1 MEKNNNTIKQACSE
15 ALKDVP
21 VKQKQVIIRRFGLAG
36 KRKETLESIGKDF
49 NITRERV
56 RQIEK
61 DAFCQIKKNIK
72 NNKKIFD
79 LFKNEIKKTG
89 GLRKEE
95 SLLSVLA
102 SPDLRNEVY
111 FLLTLSDSLKRIK
124 ETKDYYS
131 FWVLDQNIFKQAQAV
146 IKTNYQKLKKQARP
160 VKIKDLN
167 KPVSLKPEAFFS
179 FLEISKKILNNKEGF
194 WGLREWPEINPRTI
208 KDKAYLVLK
217 KIQQPLHFNKVTS
230 LIDSALSQTVHN
242 ELIKDSRFV
251 LVGRGTYALREWGY
265 EEGVVKDVLLN
276 ILRKSEK
283 PLKKEEVLEKVLK
296 QRMVKE
302 NTVFLNLSNRKFFSR
317 TPEGYYKIR
326 EA

>member
-1 MEKNNNTIKQACSE
+1 MEKNNNIIKQACSE
-15 ALKDVP
+15 ALKNIP
-21 VKQKQVIIRRFGLAG
+21 FKQKQVIVRRFGLAG
-36 KRKETLESIGKDF
+36 KEKETLESIGKDF

-72 NNKKIFD
+72 NNKKIFN
-79 LFKNEIKKTG
+79 LFNNEIKKTG

-95 SLLSVLA
+95 SFLTALA
-102 SPDLRNEVY
+102 SQELRNETY
-111 FLLTLSDSLKRIK
+111 FLLTLTDSLERIK

-131 FWVLDQNIFKQAQAV
+131 LWVLDQKVFKQAQAV
-146 IKTNYQKLKKQARP
+146 IKTNYQKLKKQGKPLR
-160 VKIKDLN
+160 IKDLD
-167 KPVSLKPEAFFS
+167 KPASLKPEAFYC

-230 LIDSALSQTVHN
+230 LIDSALPQTVHN

-251 LVGRGTYALREWGY
+251 LIGRGTYALREWGY
-265 EEGVVKDVLLN
+265 QEGVVKDVLLN
-276 ILRKSEK
+276 ILKESEK
-283 PLKKEEVLEKVLK
+283 PLKKEEVLAKVLK

-302 NTVFLNLSNRKFFSR
+302 NTVFLNLSNRKIFSR